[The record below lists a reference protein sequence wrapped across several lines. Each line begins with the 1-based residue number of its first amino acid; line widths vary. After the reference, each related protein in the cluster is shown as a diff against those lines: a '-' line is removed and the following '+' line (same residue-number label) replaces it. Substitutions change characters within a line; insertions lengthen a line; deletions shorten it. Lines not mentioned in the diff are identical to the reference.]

1 MNDILFY
8 NSFAFRKLHFT
19 EFHHTDNSHGIG
31 MHFIG
36 KLVRGNAVI
45 STLDGDE
52 LSLCEGDV
60 FYLPMGLRYHSYWYG
75 SEDSDRAIEWDS
87 YGFKY
92 IPSATGK
99 KYKPQKICVCEHD
112 MSLLDAIDKTVKPTT
127 SYIGYLYL
135 FLGNIIRQMEPQTSD
150 EREALFDKARAY
162 ISKNPAFHVSEL
174 ARHCNVSESGIYA
187 FFRSYANTTPIE
199 LKNRIQ
205 AEMAAELLS
214 STDLSVE
221 EIADRL
227 GFCSSA
233 YLRKIFKAQFGKTPS
248 ELRKSSNLI

>member
-8 NSFAFRKLHFT
+8 NSFAFRNFHFT
-19 EFHHTDNSHGIG
+19 EFRHTDNSRGID

-36 KLVRGNAVI
+36 KLVRGTALI

-52 LSLCEGDV
+52 LFLCEGDV

-75 SEDSDRAIEWDS
+75 TEDAERAIEWDS

-92 IPSATGK
+92 IPCATNK
-99 KYKPQKICVCEHD
+99 KYKLQKISVSEHD
-112 MSLLDAIDKTVKPTT
+112 MSLLESIDKNTNPTT
-127 SYIGYLYL
+127 AHIGYLYL
-135 FLGNIIRQMEPQTSD
+135 FLGNIIRQMEALSSD
-150 EREALFDKARAY
+150 PREALFERAKAY
-162 ISKNPAFHVSEL
+162 ISENPEFHVSDL
-174 ARHCNVSESGIYA
+174 ARHCNMSESGIYA
-187 FFRSYANTTPIE
+187 FFKSYANTTPIE

-205 AEMAAELLS
+205 AERAAELLS

-233 YLRKIFKAQFGKTPS
+233 YFRKIFKARFGKTPS
-248 ELRKSSNLI
+248 ELRKSSKLI